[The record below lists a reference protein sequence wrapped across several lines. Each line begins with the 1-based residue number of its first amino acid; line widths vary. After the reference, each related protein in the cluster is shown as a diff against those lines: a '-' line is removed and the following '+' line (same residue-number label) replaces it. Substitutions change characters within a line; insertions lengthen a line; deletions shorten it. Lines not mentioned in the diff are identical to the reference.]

1 MFHGEQKKKS
11 NKGLIIV
18 FLKMLQT
25 ISRPIYTLNHVDLQK
40 VLIVNAC
47 KLLFKKPLLCRQTIK
62 IGYCLN
68 CSKYLSIKRLDNNSI
83 QSNII
88 WLMIKLNSKYGPTQK
103 TSVYHMPNYRVAQKV
118 LFAIRFLGA
127 LTRLW
132 PKLLESWTWI
142 KTRVFGVAA
151 FVMS

>member
-1 MFHGEQKKKS
+1 MFHGEQKKS

-47 KLLFKKPLLCRQTIK
+47 KLLFKMPLLCRQTIK

-68 CSKYLSIKRLDNNSI
+68 CPKYLSIKRLDNNSI

-88 WLMIKLNSKYGPTQK
+88 
-103 TSVYHMPNYRVAQKV
+103 
-118 LFAIRFLGA
+118 
-127 LTRLW
+127 
-132 PKLLESWTWI
+132 
-142 KTRVFGVAA
+142 
-151 FVMS
+151 